1 MDVTQDILGV
11 MLCTM
16 SWTFAMQW
24 SLFTVG
30 AEVGTEVGTAVGTV
44 ILVEDVIL
52 CIIRCMCIIGSRPI
66 TNLKW
71 DLQSLGTS
79 LVHSV
84 LFFIPHDVACE

>member
-44 ILVEDVIL
+44 ILVEDVI
-52 CIIRCMCIIGSRPI
+52 M
-66 TNLKW
+66 
-71 DLQSLGTS
+71 
-79 LVHSV
+79 
-84 LFFIPHDVACE
+84 